1 MTDIIE
7 LTSQLMPIFENI
19 ITMTPNNIQELES
32 QVREITTQIGAKII
46 KLKLESMDKDLSS
59 SVKIGCKCKIAVY
72 KVYKRKRQKQI
83 LTTFGKLDIERTMS
97 QCSRC
102 GQTKF
107 ALDESLGLESY
118 TRVTPMLQKISL
130 LCAASWS
137 YELAKD
143 VLAEILGTQVI
154 STEEIQKLSS
164 SISKDIEEKED
175 LKQQYLRFEC
185 NGSFGNRIY
194 IDVDGGMVNSWD
206 EEERMEGKAAVIW
219 SQKIKVKGRS
229 EIIDKFYTGTFNN
242 YEELVDR
249 IDYELCSRAKGKEVE
264 LVLRGDGASWIRQ
277 MKRDYFPRALYI
289 LDWYHLVNKIRER
302 LDEAFKEQAPI
313 EEIEEEL
320 KDLLYNGKVKEA
332 VDKLQELRSKL
343 CAEGKEAVRKL
354 IGYIQRNQEGMWY
367 KEARERGIDI
377 GVGTAEKAVDL
388 VICRRFKQRGMIWTR
403 RGANALVKIRL
414 LVLNKRWNQY
424 WESKLAA

>member
-7 LTSQLMPIFENI
+7 LTSQLMPIFENL

-59 SVKIGCKCKIAVY
+59 SVKIGCKCKIA
-72 KVYKRKRQKQI
+72 VYKRKRQKQI

-143 VLAEILGTQVI
+143 DLAEILGTQVI

-175 LKQQYLRFEC
+175 LRQQYLRFEC

>member
-1 MTDIIE
+1 
-7 LTSQLMPIFENI
+7 
-19 ITMTPNNIQELES
+19 MTPNNIQELES

-59 SVKIGCKCKIAVY
+59 SVKIGCKCKIA
-72 KVYKRKRQKQI
+72 VYKRKRQKQI

-185 NGSFGNRIY
+185 NGSFANRIY

>member
-7 LTSQLMPIFENI
+7 LTSQLMPIFENL

-59 SVKIGCKCKIAVY
+59 SVKIGCKCKIA
-72 KVYKRKRQKQI
+72 VYKRKRQKQI

-185 NGSFGNRIY
+185 NGSFANRIY

>member
-72 KVYKRKRQKQI
+72 KRKRQKQI

-118 TRVTPMLQKISL
+118 TRVTPMLQKISV

-185 NGSFGNRIY
+185 NGSFANRIY

>member
-59 SVKIGCKCKIAVY
+59 SVKIGCKCKIA
-72 KVYKRKRQKQI
+72 VYKRKRQKQI

-185 NGSFGNRIY
+185 NGSFANRIY

-302 LDEAFKEQAPI
+302 LDEAFKGQAPI

-343 CAEGKEAVRKL
+343 CAEGQEAVSKL

>member
-72 KVYKRKRQKQI
+72 KRKRQKQI

-118 TRVTPMLQKISL
+118 TRVTPMLQKISV

-185 NGSFGNRIY
+185 NGSFGDRIY

>member
-59 SVKIGCKCKIAVY
+59 SVKIGCKCKIA
-72 KVYKRKRQKQI
+72 VYKRKRQKQI

-185 NGSFGNRIY
+185 NGSFANRIY

-302 LDEAFKEQAPI
+302 LDEAFKGQAPI

>member
-72 KVYKRKRQKQI
+72 KRKRQKQI

-118 TRVTPMLQKISL
+118 TRVTPMLQKISV

>member
-7 LTSQLMPIFENI
+7 LTSQLMPIFENL

-59 SVKIGCKCKIAVY
+59 SVKIGCKCKIA
-72 KVYKRKRQKQI
+72 VYKRKRQKQI

-118 TRVTPMLQKISL
+118 TRVTPMLQKISV

>member
-59 SVKIGCKCKIAVY
+59 SVKIGCKCKIA
-72 KVYKRKRQKQI
+72 VYKRKRQKQI

-185 NGSFGNRIY
+185 NGSFANRIY

-302 LDEAFKEQAPI
+302 LDEVFKGQAPI

>member
-59 SVKIGCKCKIAVY
+59 SVKIGCKCKIA
-72 KVYKRKRQKQI
+72 VYKRKRQKQI